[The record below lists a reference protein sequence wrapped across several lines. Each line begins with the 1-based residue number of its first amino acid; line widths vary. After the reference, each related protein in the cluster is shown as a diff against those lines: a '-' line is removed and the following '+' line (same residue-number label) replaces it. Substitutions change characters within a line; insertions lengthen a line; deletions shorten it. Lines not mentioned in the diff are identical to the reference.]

1 MIPHCPPERF
11 HSDLY
16 FGHNSQNKREI
27 RASLIE
33 GEEEGI
39 GVISLE

>member
-1 MIPHCPPERF
+1 MIPHSPPERF
-11 HSDLY
+11 HSDLP
-16 FGHNSQNKREI
+16 FGHNSQNKHEI